1 VRLNLVALDA
11 THRCDRC
18 DAQAYV
24 AVAVMMLDSPDK
36 AGELPLLF
44 CAHHWR
50 EHRPKVLLSGARI
63 LVDNTAALIQQ
74 EAA

>member
-1 VRLNLVALDA
+1 MCLNLVALDA

-18 DAQAYV
+18 GAQAYV
-24 AVAVMMLDSPDK
+24 AVAVMMLNSPDK
-36 AGELPLLF
+36 SGELPLMF

-50 EHRPKVLLSGARI
+50 EQRPKVLLSGARI
-63 LVDNTAALIQQ
+63 LVDNLAALTA